1 MMTIGSCFSDSMGE
15 RLLSNKFQTLVNP
28 FGTTYNPH
36 SIHKLIRMIIHNQI
50 PSPETYLER
59 EDIFSN
65 YDFHSSLSEQTRES
79 LEQTLKE
86 KINSIHSFLAK
97 CDFLFITYG
106 TAWVYERKDNCEIV
120 ANCHKQPSQLFSK
133 RLMSQAEIEKDFNA
147 LLIDLKKLN
156 PNIKVI
162 LTLSPV
168 RHLKDTLELNSVSKA
183 IVRSACYSITQKYE
197 DVDYFAA
204 YEIMMDDLRD
214 YRFYSSDMIHPSEDA
229 ENYIWDKFADRYFSP
244 EMRTTIHDWQT
255 VKKMID
261 HKPFHPNSASH
272 QKFLNETLF
281 KLENLKSRINVVYE
295 IAELRKL
302 IH

>member
-1 MMTIGSCFSDSMGE
+1 MTIGSCFSDSMGE

-36 SIHKLIRMIIHNQI
+36 SIHKLIRMIIHNQV
-50 PSPETYLER
+50 PSPETHLYR
-59 EDIFSN
+59 DGIFSN
-65 YDFHSSLSEQTRES
+65 YDFHSSLSEQTREL

-86 KINSIHSFLAK
+86 KINSVHSFLTK

-106 TAWVYERKDNCEIV
+106 TAWIYERKDNGEIV

-133 RLMSQAEIEKDFNA
+133 RLMSQAEIEKDFDA
-147 LLIDLKKLN
+147 LFFDLKQFN
-156 PNIKVI
+156 PNIKI
-162 LTLSPV
+162 IITLSPV

-183 IVRSACYSITQKYE
+183 IVRSACYTLTQSHE

-214 YRFYSSDMIHPSEDA
+214 YRFYSSDKIHPSEDA

-244 EMRTTIHDWQT
+244 ETRTTIQDWQT

-272 QKFLNETLF
+272 QKFLNETLS
-281 KLENLKSRINVVYE
+281 KLENLKLRINVVNE